1 MCQWQSKGL
10 WAKWRRSGA
19 LQVERLSFLF
29 PWEYLY
35 RLRTLK
41 QFSVLFKRAGVREL
55 GGGVGG
61 GVVWAIRRNHSAVK
75 HWFTGLR
82 DTAELLEEVWRNKC
96 DVKKKTQKF
105 SFSSKKNLKSFNAD
119 VADVVLFEDK
129 FEVWCQIL
137 VLIASPQILAF
148 IFYGFI

>member
-1 MCQWQSKGL
+1 M
-10 WAKWRRSGA
+10 
-19 LQVERLSFLF
+19 
-29 PWEYLY
+29 
-35 RLRTLK
+35 
-41 QFSVLFKRAGVREL
+41 
-55 GGGVGG
+55 
-61 GVVWAIRRNHSAVK
+61 
-75 HWFTGLR
+75 
-82 DTAELLEEVWRNKC
+82 
-96 DVKKKTQKF
+96 KKKTQKF